1 MSRRLRLA
9 SGLFMLAYVTT
20 HLLNHALGL
29 VSLAAMAQG
38 LRFFTA
44 FWSLPPMQ
52 VLLYGSFAVH
62 YFLALSA
69 LWQRR
74 LLRLLPAE
82 WAQLALGFSIPL
94 LLVRHVV
101 ATRVGYDWF
110 GTDTGNYPY
119 LLWVYFVAAPAIG
132 LQQQLVLFV
141 AWGHAMIGLHFWL
154 RLRRWYQKLRGFA
167 LVVAVLVPLSA
178 WLGIVQAG
186 CEVAVAAQIPG
197 WSAAASTGAMPPDAA
212 TAAVLDRI
220 GDWLILFFI
229 ASLVAAL
236 LGRFVRLLW
245 RRRRGTIR
253 IGYPSGQSVHVI
265 PGTSVLEASRL
276 AGVPHA
282 SICGGRGR
290 CSTCRVQVRGQP
302 GAVPPPRGDEQRVL
316 NRIRA
321 IGSIRLA
328 CQLRPTGAVEVA
340 PLLPPSLPVGGGM
353 PPADIAAGSERDI
366 AVLFADLRG
375 FTSLSEGRL
384 PYDVVFVLNRY
395 FGAMGRA
402 IETAGGRVDKFLG
415 DGIMAL
421 FGVEDDP
428 VRACRQALE
437 AARLMSLRLDDLNQ
451 VLREELGAPLRMGIG
466 IHAGPAIVG
475 EIGYAGAAPLTA
487 IGDTVNTASRLEGL
501 AKEYGVELVVSDEV
515 VARAGIDRDPFEW
528 RSSELRGK
536 SEPLLVGLVAK
547 ANALRAPDAVMTAG
561 GAGPAAQRT
570 R

>member
-20 HLLNHALGL
+20 HLLNHAVGL

-74 LLRLLPAE
+74 SLRLLPAE

-101 ATRVGYDWF
+101 GTRIGYDWF
-110 GTDTGNYPY
+110 GTDTGNYRY
-119 LLWVYFVAAPAIG
+119 LLWVYFVAAPGVG
-132 LQQQLVLFV
+132 LQQQLVLFI
-141 AWGHAMIGLHFWL
+141 AWGHAMVGLHFWL
-154 RLRRWYQKLRGFA
+154 RVRRWYQPLRGFA
-167 LVVAVLVPLSA
+167 LVIAVTVPLLA

-186 CEVAVAAQIPG
+186 REVAVAAQIPG
-197 WSAAASTGAMPPDAA
+197 WSAAASTGATPPDEA
-212 TAAVLDRI
+212 TAAMLDRI
-220 GDWLILFFI
+220 GDCLIAFFI

-236 LGRFVRLLW
+236 IGRGVRRLW
-245 RRRRGTIR
+245 QRRRGTIR

-276 AGVPHA
+276 GGVPHA

-302 GAVPPPRGDEQRVL
+302 GAVPPPRDDEQRVL

-340 PLLPPSLPVGGGM
+340 PLLPPSLPVGGVAM
-353 PPADIAAGSERDI
+353 PADIAAGSERDI

-428 VRACRQALE
+428 ARACRQALE
-437 AARLMSLRLDDLNQ
+437 AARLMSLRLDELNQ
-451 VLREELGAPLRMGIG
+451 VLQEELGAPLRIGIG

-515 VARAGIDRDPFEW
+515 VARAGAERNPFEW
-528 RSSELRGK
+528 RRSELRGK
-536 SEPLLVGLVAK
+536 SEPLLVGLIAK
-547 ANALRAPDAVMTAG
+547 ASALRAPDAAATAD
-561 GAGPAAQRT
+561 GAGPAAR
-570 R
+570 RGR

>member
-1 MSRRLRLA
+1 M
-9 SGLFMLAYVTT
+9 
-20 HLLNHALGL
+20 
-29 VSLAAMAQG
+29 
-38 LRFFTA
+38 
-44 FWSLPPMQ
+44 
-52 VLLYGSFAVH
+52 
-62 YFLALSA
+62 
-69 LWQRR
+69 
-74 LLRLLPAE
+74 
-82 WAQLALGFSIPL
+82 
-94 LLVRHVV
+94 
-101 ATRVGYDWF
+101 
-110 GTDTGNYPY
+110 
-119 LLWVYFVAAPAIG
+119 
-132 LQQQLVLFV
+132 
-141 AWGHAMIGLHFWL
+141 
-154 RLRRWYQKLRGFA
+154 
-167 LVVAVLVPLSA
+167 
-178 WLGIVQAG
+178 
-186 CEVAVAAQIPG
+186 
-197 WSAAASTGAMPPDAA
+197 
-212 TAAVLDRI
+212 LDRI
-220 GDWLILFFI
+220 GDCLIAFFI

-236 LGRFVRLLW
+236 LGRGVGVYGSGVAARYASD
-245 RRRRGTIR
+245 IR
-253 IGYPSGQSVHVI
+253 A
-265 PGTSVLEASRL
+265 ASRSMSSPARASSRRAVL
-276 AGVPHA
+276 AAVPHA

-302 GAVPPPRGDEQRVL
+302 GAVPPPRDDEQRVL

-340 PLLPPSLPVGGGM
+340 PLLPPSLPVGGVAL
-353 PPADIAAGSERDI
+353 PADIAAGSERDI

-428 VRACRQALE
+428 ARACRQALE
-437 AARLMSLRLDDLNQ
+437 AARLMSLRLDELNQ
-451 VLREELGAPLRMGIG
+451 VLREELGAPLRIGIG

-515 VARAGIDRDPFEW
+515 VARAGIDRSPFEW
-528 RSSELRGK
+528 RRSELRGK

-547 ANALRAPDAVMTAG
+547 ASALRAPDAAATAD
-561 GAGPAAQRT
+561 GAGPAAR
-570 R
+570 RGR